1 MHDTAPAARSDRVEL
16 AGIFVG
22 GASTRWGGMPK
33 GLLQLASGETL
44 VGRWRTLFD
53 SLGIETVLVGQHPSY
68 ATLGLDCVADEP
80 AGIGPLGGLVGLLAR
95 ADGRR
100 VVAVACDMPYVSR
113 SRPSSGSALGCIPCR
128 ACSMRFTPNRSSSA
142 RWSSS
147 SFVTGTAHTT
157 CEVGLHRHIADER
170 LLESARV
177 GQKSET
183 KRREKTRAI
192 S

>member
-1 MHDTAPAARSDRVEL
+1 
-16 AGIFVG
+16 
-22 GASTRWGGMPK
+22 MPK

-113 SRPSSGSALGCIPCR
+113 SL
-128 ACSMRFTPNRSSSA
+128 
-142 RWSSS
+142 
-147 SFVTGTAHTT
+147 
-157 CEVGLHRHIADER
+157 LER
-170 LLESARV
+170 LLTHPSDAAALAPKRGSVWEPWFARYEGLV
-177 GQKSET
+177 PLRTAKQRVCLGLHSLQGLLDEVHAEPLELCEMEFEQLRDWDCPHDMRSGSPPPH
-183 KRREKTRAI
+183 RG
-192 S
+192 